1 MELSFSVT
9 VITVIIIVLF
19 IFRSITKKTI
29 ATANKA
35 MDQLND
41 VVITNIVESRA
52 DINDRMRAA
61 LKRLEESGGAIDFE
75 EAYKKA
81 MGKK

>member
-1 MELSFSVT
+1 MELSLT
-9 VITVIIIVLF
+9 ILIVILIILF
-19 IFRSITKKTI
+19 VFRSITKKTI

-52 DINDRMRAA
+52 DINDRMRTA

-75 EAYKKA
+75 EAYMKA

>member
-1 MELSFSVT
+1 MELSLIILI
-9 VITVIIIVLF
+9 VILIILF

-41 VVITNIVESRA
+41 IVITNIVESRA
-52 DINDRMRAA
+52 DINDRMRTA

>member
-1 MELSFSVT
+1 MES
-9 VITVIIIVLF
+9 ITIIAVIIILLF
-19 IFRSITKKTI
+19 VFRSIIKKTV
-29 ATANKA
+29 ATTGKA

-52 DINDRMRAA
+52 DINERMRTA
-61 LKRLEESGGAIDFE
+61 LKKLEESGGAVDFE
-75 EAYKKA
+75 EAYMKA

>member
-1 MELSFSVT
+1 MELSIIAIIFIV
-9 VITVIIIVLF
+9 VIF
-19 IFRSITKKTI
+19 IFRSSMKKIVNT
-29 ATANKA
+29 TNKA
-35 MDQLND
+35 MDQFND

-52 DINDRMRAA
+52 DINDRMKTA

-75 EAYKKA
+75 EAYMKA

>member
-1 MELSFSVT
+1 MELSLT
-9 VITVIIIVLF
+9 ILIVILIILF
-19 IFRSITKKTI
+19 VFRSVTKKTV

-52 DINDRMRAA
+52 DINDRMRTA

-75 EAYKKA
+75 EA
-81 MGKK
+81 

>member
-1 MELSFSVT
+1 MELS
-9 VITVIIIVLF
+9 ITIIAIIIIVLF

-41 VVITNIVESRA
+41 VGIYIQYG
-52 DINDRMRAA
+52 I
-61 LKRLEESGGAIDFE
+61 
-75 EAYKKA
+75 
-81 MGKK
+81 

>member
-1 MELSFSVT
+1 MELSLT
-9 VITVIIIVLF
+9 ILIVIFIILF
-19 IFRSITKKTI
+19 VFRSVTKKTV

-41 VVITNIVESRA
+41 IVITNIVESRA
-52 DINDRMRAA
+52 DINDRMRTA

-75 EAYKKA
+75 EAYLKA